1 VVAVTGDN
9 ALAALFGIGVAA
21 GILLV
26 IRGLLGVPAGSGPSK
41 LAARWE
47 KLRTGP
53 MLIRVGYTS
62 AAGIAALAFTGWV
75 AGGILGALG
84 AWVLPRFL
92 GTDRAHVNELA
103 RIEAVAVYT
112 ELLRDTLSAAAG
124 LEQSLIAAAP
134 ASPPAIRAQAS
145 ELAARISSG
154 MRLPE
159 ALRLFAIEV
168 GDATCDLVVAALTL
182 AAANSSRNLADLLG
196 TLAQAARDQASLRLR
211 TAADRAR
218 TRTTV
223 RAITITILG
232 MVAGLT
238 IFARSYLAPYGTPLG
253 QVVLLVVAGVFA
265 LSFVWLARIA
275 RGPAPVRFLTRTH
288 HEEQL

>member
-1 VVAVTGDN
+1 MTGAN
-9 ALAALFGIGVAA
+9 ALAALCGIGVAL
-21 GILLV
+21 GVLV
-26 IRGLLGVPAGSGPSK
+26 LIRGVIGVSADRGPS
-41 LAARWE
+41 AFSVYAE
-47 KLRTGP
+47 KLRSGH
-53 MLIRVGYTS
+53 MLVRIGYTA
-62 AAGIAALAFTGWV
+62 AAGIAATAFTGWV

-92 GTDRAHVNELA
+92 GTDRAHAKELA

-134 ASPPAIRAQAS
+134 AAPPAIREQAG

-154 MRLPE
+154 MRLPD
-159 ALRLFAIEV
+159 ALRLFALGV

-182 AAANSSRNLADLLG
+182 ACANSSRNLADLLG

-223 RAITITILG
+223 RAITATILG
-232 MVAGLT
+232 MIICLT
-238 IFARSYLAPYGTPLG
+238 IFAHSYLAPYGTPVG
-253 QVVLLVVAGVFA
+253 QLVLLAVAGVFA
-265 LSFVWLARIA
+265 LSFVWLAHIA
-275 RGPAPVRFLTRTH
+275 RGPEPVRFLTRTL
-288 HEEQL
+288 HEEQR

>member
-1 VVAVTGDN
+1 
-9 ALAALFGIGVAA
+9 
-21 GILLV
+21 
-26 IRGLLGVPAGSGPSK
+26 
-41 LAARWE
+41 
-47 KLRTGP
+47 
-53 MLIRVGYTS
+53 
-62 AAGIAALAFTGWV
+62 
-75 AGGILGALG
+75 
-84 AWVLPRFL
+84 
-92 GTDRAHVNELA
+92 
-103 RIEAVAVYT
+103 
-112 ELLRDTLSAAAG
+112 LRDTLSAAAG

-134 ASPPAIRAQAS
+134 ASPPAIREQAS

-168 GDATCDLVVAALTL
+168 GDATSDLVVAALTL
-182 AAANSSRNLADLLG
+182 ASANSSRNLADLLS

-223 RAITITILG
+223 RAITVTILG
-232 MVAGLT
+232 MVVGLT
-238 IFARSYLAPYGTPLG
+238 IFAHSYLAPYGTPLG
-253 QVVLLVVAGVFA
+253 QVVLLAVAGVFV

-288 HEEQL
+288 HEEHP

>member
-1 VVAVTGDN
+1 MTGRS
-9 ALAALFGIGVAA
+9 ALAALFGIGVAT

-26 IRGLLGVPAGSGPSK
+26 LRGLLGVPADAGPSR
-41 LAARWE
+41 LAAWWE
-47 KLRTGP
+47 KARTGP
-53 MLIRVGYTS
+53 ALVRIGYTA

-92 GTDRAHVNELA
+92 GTDRAHAKELA

-134 ASPPAIRAQAS
+134 ASPPAIREQAS

-182 AAANSSRNLADLLG
+182 ASANSSRNLADLLS
-196 TLAQAARDQASLRLR
+196 TLSQAARDQASLRLR
-211 TAADRAR
+211 TAADRSR

-232 MVAGLT
+232 MIIGLA
-238 IFARSYLAPYGTPLG
+238 IFARSYLAPYSSPVG
-253 QVVLLVVAGVFA
+253 QVVLLAVAGVFVLA
-265 LSFVWLARIA
+265 FVWLARIA
-275 RGPAPVRFLTRTH
+275 RGPEQVRFLTRTQR
-288 HEEQL
+288 EEPSR

>member
-1 VVAVTGDN
+1 MNGHS

-26 IRGLLGVPAGSGPSK
+26 IRGLVGVPVEDGPSRAA
-41 LAARWE
+41 LAFE
-47 KLRTGP
+47 KLRSGP
-53 MLIRVGYTS
+53 MLIRIGYTV
-62 AAGIAALAFTGWV
+62 AAGVAALAFTGWV

-92 GTDRAHVNELA
+92 GTDRAHAKELE

-134 ASPPAIRAQAS
+134 ASPPAIREQAG

-223 RAITITILG
+223 RAITATILG
-232 MVAGLT
+232 MVIALT
-238 IFARSYLAPYGTPLG
+238 IFAHSYLAPYGTPVG
-253 QVVLLVVAGVFA
+253 QVVLLAVAGVFA

-288 HEEQL
+288 HGEQL